1 MNKISTADSSYMQ
14 DEYTDKCGTLI
25 KNATF
30 TKQDLLDESFKWNI
44 RAKTQKFGYF
54 GWKFNI
60 NCFYGLNNNPSTPP
74 GEPTE
79 NDPCETGLSYR
90 VRTVD
95 NSNLFPA
102 TDGSNTNTSVTTN
115 KTGRT
120 PGYNWTEE
128 ATIPGTKNSNYAT
141 NPSALVGQI
150 QKLGDSIYNDDKYNG
165 AANNPYLDYH
175 FKLTPKTLQ
184 AIKNDTKSYTDW
196 DVSGFSKE
204 KKNGVITY
212 SSKLF
217 RNGGV
222 LASSSITLKKG
233 TIGCNNDGSGDS
245 CDSFYLMK

>member
-1 MNKISTADSSYMQ
+1 MSSKTGEISFVDKTGDAGWYAKKDKFCVPLNAQSVNSKWWNWYMNKISTTDSSYMQ

-74 GEPTE
+74 KSMKAPK
-79 NDPCETGLSYR
+79 
-90 VRTVD
+90 
-95 NSNLFPA
+95 
-102 TDGSNTNTSVTTN
+102 SVTF
-115 KTGRT
+115 
-120 PGYNWTEE
+120 
-128 ATIPGTKNSNYAT
+128 PGTKNSNYAT

-165 AANNPYLDYH
+165 AEFNPYLDYH

-204 KKNGVITY
+204 KKAADNITPADIA
-212 SSKLF
+212 
-217 RNGGV
+217 N
-222 LASSSITLKKG
+222 I
-233 TIGCNNDGSGDS
+233 
-245 CDSFYLMK
+245 